1 MTPKQRLVTALLRL
15 YPAAWRSEYGAELT
29 DLLLSRPLGP
39 RVIADVLWN
48 GCRQRARTA
57 EPSTILGLVAML
69 VILSGFVFMGATYGR
84 TWTALMQPSP
94 RTFPPVA
101 VMASGLFVSLLVLCG
116 CWTHLRHGGRA
127 RRAGVAAMRMGFI
140 AGIPI
145 MLAGVLMMAGL
156 LELTFVGSG
165 LTPPAPWAVLIAPLV
180 RLPEFWLW
188 GAIGGKLGK
197 QIRCWQ
203 QQRAAATRP

>member
-1 MTPKQRLVTALLRL
+1 MTRKGWVVAALLRV
-15 YPAAWRSEYGAELT
+15 YPREWRLEYGEELT
-29 DLLLSRPLGP
+29 GILLTRPLG
-39 RVIADVLWN
+39 A
-48 GCRQRARTA
+48 ARDRRRPWGTGSGSARGAA

-127 RRAGVAAMRMGFI
+127 RRAGVAAMRMGLI

-145 MLAGVLMMAGL
+145 MLAGVLVMAGL
-156 LELTFVGSG
+156 LELTFVGPR
-165 LTPPAPWAVLIAPLV
+165 LPAPSAWAILIAPLI

-203 QQRAAATRP
+203 QRAAAR

>member
-1 MTPKQRLVTALLRL
+1 MTRKEWIAAALLRL
-15 YPAAWRSEYGAELT
+15 YPRAWRLEYGDELT
-29 DLLLSRPLGP
+29 GILLTRPLGP
-39 RVIADVLWN
+39 RVIADVLGN
-48 GCRQRARTA
+48 GLWQRARAA

-101 VMASGLFVSLLVLCG
+101 VMASGLFVSLLIVCG

-127 RRAGVAAMRMGFI
+127 RRAGVAAMRMGLI

-156 LELTFVGSG
+156 LELTFVGPR
-165 LTPPAPWAVLIAPLV
+165 LPAPSAWAILIAPLI

-188 GAIGGKLGK
+188 GAIGGKLGH

-203 QQRAAATRP
+203 QRAAAR

>member
-1 MTPKQRLVTALLRL
+1 MTRKEWIVSVLLRL

-29 DLLLSRPLGP
+29 DVLLARPLGL
-39 RVIADVLWN
+39 RVIANVLWN

-101 VMASGLFVSLLVLCG
+101 VMASALFVSLLVVCG

-127 RRAGVAAMRMGFI
+127 RRAGMAAMRMGFI

-156 LELTFVGSG
+156 IELTFVGPR
-165 LTPPAPWAVLIAPLV
+165 LPAPSAWAILIAPLV

-188 GAIGGKLGK
+188 GAIGGKLG
-197 QIRCWQ
+197 QRIRCSQ
-203 QQRAAATRP
+203 QKAAAIRP

>member
-1 MTPKQRLVTALLRL
+1 LKSWIASTLLRL
-15 YPAAWRSEYGAELT
+15 YPAAWRLEYGDELKGI
-29 DLLLSRPLGP
+29 LLARPLGL

-48 GCRQRARTA
+48 GLRQRARTA

-69 VILSGFVFMGATYGR
+69 VILTGWVFMGATYGR

-127 RRAGVAAMRMGFI
+127 RRAGVAAMRMGLI

-145 MLAGVLMMAGL
+145 MLAGALMMAGL
-156 LELTFVGSG
+156 LELTFVGPR
-165 LTPPAPWAVLIAPLV
+165 LPAPSAWAILIAPLV

-188 GAIGGKLGK
+188 GALGGKLGK

-203 QQRAAATRP
+203 QRAAATRPSA